1 VLTFYAKGKD
11 ARIAAIR
18 DHFVPVVLDGY
29 LRGDSSELAFLKSFQ
44 VQGNGFTYVT
54 AGGRLLGHDSYRS
67 LESENTVSR
76 LQKVVSEFNALPEST
91 RKPLIEK
98 SAPSGDSKRIPLTPP
113 PGALIANVFF
123 TYLEQGPQKEWR
135 RALWHVEGQPG
146 TEAGSGHGRNQYVTH
161 VDKLWITKSEWPSL
175 IPKDPRPGMRVALP
189 ASLEHRLLRFYSG
202 DLARRTTQDKLRS
215 ADLRLTVDKVEHNSV
230 SLKLVGSTKTGCT
243 FEEGRPPSKDARGH
257 DKCGADLRWLGHLR
271 YNRKSKSFDRF
282 EIVATGEAWGGGS
295 HQAATTNYYRGG
307 EHRRWPIGIAFE
319 LVTGER
325 PVDRL
330 PPQNANPYRTN
341 GYFASESP

>member
-1 VLTFYAKGKD
+1 MLTFYAKGKD

-18 DHFVPVVLDGY
+18 ESFVPVVLDGY
-29 LRGDSSELAFLKSFQ
+29 LRGDASELALLKSFQ

-54 AGGRLLGHDSYRS
+54 AGGQLLGHDSYRS
-67 LESENTVSR
+67 LESETAVSR
-76 LQKVVSEFNALPEST
+76 LQKVVTEFAALPKAV
-91 RKPLIEK
+91 RMPRIEK
-98 SAPSGDSKRIPLTPP
+98 SAPGGDSKRIPLTPP

-161 VDKLWITKSEWPSL
+161 VDKLWITEEEWRSL
-175 IPKDPRPGMRVALP
+175 IPKDPQPGLRVAIP
-189 ASLEHRLLRFYSG
+189 ASLERRLLRFYAG
-202 DLARRTTQDKLRS
+202 DLARRTTQDELRS
-215 ADLRLTVDKVEHNSV
+215 ADLRLTVDKVEENEV
-230 SLKLVGSTKTGCT
+230 SLKLVGHTKTGCT
-243 FEEGRPPSKDARGH
+243 FAEGRPPSKDARGH
-257 DKCGADLRWLGHLR
+257 DKGGADLRWLGYLR
-271 YNRKSKSFDRF
+271 YDRKRRTFDRF

-307 EHRRWPIGIAFE
+307 EHRRWPIGLAFE

-330 PPQNANPYRTN
+330 PPQNANAYRTN
-341 GYFASESP
+341 GYFAKEDK